1 MKKIIII
8 FVLLFSFSLLA
19 ETKYTDKKIL
29 MDKQWSTI
37 IGNNLSWVASCGET
51 KFRSKKVKE
60 IKSLSKYDYKNI
72 LKGIAKGTG
81 TGSKVAIG
89 CNSSA
94 INQTRRGINDYVSEL
109 TRLVNIVTNGNIK
122 KNKNKE
128 ELKKNNNEGS
138 GPITFAKNFQ
148 KRFSEYLNHIKNEPD
163 WRLAFAVHPDGANDW
178 VASST
183 FARAEKKALENCFKK
198 AGKKECYIFARGD
211 KIVWDWDSMPNLYH
225 EDDSFVDWRDV
236 VVVIGSGDVSLDNY
250 TQKKF
255 EEYLTIYSN
264 NKDVKEMYFAV
275 SADGMKSGDMEA
287 ILNNDGSLNKNLEK
301 KIKAMAIA
309 ECMSNNNKQPCY
321 LYAINDKIVWNFPK
335 KSSDNQFQNVE
346 SKLIKLKLLFDQN
359 LITQDEYDAKKK
371 EILDAI

>member
-1 MKKIIII
+1 MRKILFILV
-8 FVLLFSFSLLA
+8 FLFSTSIFS
-19 ETKYTDKKIL
+19 
-29 MDKQWSTI
+29 
-37 IGNNLSWVASCGET
+37 
-51 KFRSKKVKE
+51 
-60 IKSLSKYDYKNI
+60 
-72 LKGIAKGTG
+72 
-81 TGSKVAIG
+81 
-89 CNSSA
+89 
-94 INQTRRGINDYVSEL
+94 
-109 TRLVNIVTNGNIK
+109 
-122 KNKNKE
+122 
-128 ELKKNNNEGS
+128 NEGS
-138 GPITFAKNFQ
+138 GPITFAKDFQ

-163 WRLAFAVHPDGANDW
+163 WRFAFAVHPDGANDW

-183 FARAEKKALENCFKK
+183 FARAEKEALKNCFKK

-255 EEYLTIYSN
+255 EEYLTIYNN
-264 NKDVKEMYFAV
+264 NKDVKEMYFAI

-287 ILNNDGSLNKNLEK
+287 TLNNDGSLNKNREK

-335 KSSDNQFQNVE
+335 KSSDNQFENVE
-346 SKLIKLKLLFDQN
+346 SKLKKLKLLYDKD
-359 LITQDEYDAKKK
+359 LITQDEYDAKRK
-371 EILDAI
+371 EILDAM